1 MRTPYRV
8 RAAVAAAG
16 LLVVGAAL
24 AGCSSTVDGM
34 ATCPGCG
41 TNSEPDFPTP
51 RPTAPNGTP
60 SIPTAAPG
68 DGTLEPDA
76 TGLVF
81 IETRSGATRCQIS
94 ADTVGCE
101 SEFTE
106 APTIDGEQAN
116 GVEVSATGD
125 NRWVLGNLG
134 AIPTV
139 SLDYATYYA
148 VGWTIDAGTSGTRF
162 TNDDTGHGMFVSTER
177 VEFF

>member
-1 MRTPYRV
+1 M
-8 RAAVAAAG
+8 
-16 LLVVGAAL
+16 
-24 AGCSSTVDGM
+24 
-34 ATCPGCG
+34 
-41 TNSEPDFPTP
+41 
-51 RPTAPNGTP
+51 
-60 SIPTAAPG
+60 
-68 DGTLEPDA
+68 
-76 TGLVF
+76 
-81 IETRSGATRCQIS
+81 
-94 ADTVGCE
+94 GCE

-106 APTIDGEQAN
+106 APTIDGEPAN